1 MRQLFSRRGAF
12 AGLATVA
19 SFAGLGGPALS
30 AAPAGYYRDQKVV
43 YQNNGGPPDD
53 ATFFS
58 HLLGHLRAH
67 FAAVGATHLEIRVV
81 DFGNGVDAFSLAQTD
96 KALAG
101 QMDEMRAQGVRF
113 LMCANTLRF
122 RKIDWRALYGV
133 KEDDIVPAGVAEL
146 ARLQGMGFAYIRV

>member
-12 AGLATVA
+12 AWLTTAA
-19 SFAGLGGPALS
+19 SFAGLSGSALS

-53 ATFFS
+53 AAFFR

-67 FAAVGATHLEIRVV
+67 FAAVGATHLEVRVV
-81 DFGNGVDAFSLAQTD
+81 DFGTGVDVFSLAQTD

-101 QMDEMRAQGVRF
+101 QIDEVRALGVRF

-122 RKIDWRALYGV
+122 RKIDWRTLYGV